1 MKVKGIDLK
10 SSQHIQKFVIVLT
23 RDVNCNYCDDHFVIH
38 MNTESLW
45 YTFETNIS
53 ITPQKFFKMWMENT
67 HLAVWAQD
75 EIKTYEHCFST
86 GDAQQWVSF
95 FLFCAVFDYY

>member
-53 ITPQKFFKMWMENT
+53 ITPQKFFKMWIAYWT
-67 HLAVWAQD
+67 GQLYALYTD
-75 EIKTYEHCFST
+75 KTAKKKK
-86 GDAQQWVSF
+86 DLMRQVSWSCSWYK
-95 FLFCAVFDYY
+95 L